1 MVFDH
6 KTLISGLSSSPGI
19 YCMIGTQ
26 GQIIYIGKAKNL
38 KNRVASYFSGGQ
50 QGSKVASMVS
60 NIATIETTL
69 TNTEAEALIL
79 ENQLIKAHKPK
90 YNILLRDD
98 KSYPYIHL
106 SHHRYPRLAFHRGA
120 KRGKGK
126 YYGPYP
132 SSGAVRESLHW
143 LQKTFRVRPCSDT
156 FFHNRTRPCL
166 QHQIKRC
173 SAPCIDQISTED
185 YAKDITSIHR
195 FLSGQSA
202 SLIDDLIL
210 QMEQH
215 ATALEY
221 EQAAE
226 IRDKINNLRKVQEK
240 QYVNVNRA
248 DTDIIACVT
257 RARVAAVQLTVIRN
271 GAHLGSKTFFPSMP
285 YQATESE
292 IISAFINQYYNRHPC
307 VPTLLTNIEPDD
319 KSVTQTVLSEKL
331 GRKVSI
337 QLPSRGEGVK
347 LTQMAEKN
355 AQHALNNRLASQG
368 ETNRRFDRLAEIFQL
383 DDVPQRLECFD
394 ISHTMGEETVA
405 SCVVFNRDGP
415 SKSDYRRFN
424 IKNITK
430 GDDYQATKQVVE
442 RRYSRLLEESG
453 ILPDIIFIDGGKG
466 QLRYA
471 QEALNELQ
479 LDAIPLVAI
488 AKGVS
493 RKPGLEQILLPNATS
508 ALAISETDPA
518 LHLIQQIR
526 DEAHRFAI
534 TGHRNKRQKKQQK
547 STLETISGLGPKR
560 RQTLLKQFGGLQ
572 GIKRAGVDELSK
584 IPGISSQLALRI
596 YDHFRE

>member
-430 GDDYQATKQVVE
+430 GDDYQATKQTVE
-442 RRYSRLLEESG
+442 RR
-453 ILPDIIFIDGGKG
+453 
-466 QLRYA
+466 
-471 QEALNELQ
+471 
-479 LDAIPLVAI
+479 
-488 AKGVS
+488 
-493 RKPGLEQILLPNATS
+493 
-508 ALAISETDPA
+508 
-518 LHLIQQIR
+518 
-526 DEAHRFAI
+526 
-534 TGHRNKRQKKQQK
+534 
-547 STLETISGLGPKR
+547 
-560 RQTLLKQFGGLQ
+560 
-572 GIKRAGVDELSK
+572 
-584 IPGISSQLALRI
+584 
-596 YDHFRE
+596 